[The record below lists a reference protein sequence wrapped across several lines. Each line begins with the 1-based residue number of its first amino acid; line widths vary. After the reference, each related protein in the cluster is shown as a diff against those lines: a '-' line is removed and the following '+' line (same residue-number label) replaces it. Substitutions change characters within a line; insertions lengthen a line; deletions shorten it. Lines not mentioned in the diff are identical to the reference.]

1 MLAVSICMKLTIP
14 LPRHP
19 VLPLTV
25 ADLEGQLPLDQPQ
38 PTLVVSFHS
47 SQKLTSL
54 LFASERIYL
63 HYMVALMSCRG
74 LGGVDN
80 GLHALDRP
88 FHLTFASTSTFRHL
102 AFLAFLDHTFR
113 PHRPRL
119 SQ

>member
-47 SQKLTSL
+47 RQSLPFFSL
-54 LFASERIYL
+54 LQNASPCIL
-63 HYMVALMSCRG
+63 WL
-74 LGGVDN
+74 L
-80 GLHALDRP
+80 
-88 FHLTFASTSTFRHL
+88 
-102 AFLAFLDHTFR
+102 
-113 PHRPRL
+113 
-119 SQ
+119 